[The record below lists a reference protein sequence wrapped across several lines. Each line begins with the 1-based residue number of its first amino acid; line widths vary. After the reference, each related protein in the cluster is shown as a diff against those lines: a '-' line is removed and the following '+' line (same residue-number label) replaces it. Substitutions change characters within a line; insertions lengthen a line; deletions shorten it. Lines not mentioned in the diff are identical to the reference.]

1 MGGTYSSSGNWGA
14 KAPPVLSGL
23 AIGDVSSYLAPAF
36 TSNSVMGRS
45 QVVKAP
51 VFGTGTRRFESSR
64 PSQFNLKVSEMN
76 TFNLKFVQK
85 GGTFYLDLLLLR
97 SYCVKV
103 RGGRYDLLP

>member
-1 MGGTYSSSGNWGA
+1 MGGAYNFSGNWEA
-14 KAPPVLSGL
+14 RALPILSGL

-36 TSNSVMGRS
+36 TSSSEMGRS

-64 PSQFNLKVSEMN
+64 PSQFILKVSQMYF
-76 TFNLKFVQK
+76 FNLNLVQK
-85 GGTFYLDLLLLR
+85 LGVFDLNLLLLK
-97 SYCVKV
+97 SCCVRT